1 MTFDNFEY
9 AQQLKKDLMVMQR
22 WQVLVETLSQAE
34 TTADILE
41 VVNKI
46 LEFDVHEATIL
57 RVASEHWYPSTHWVT
72 LAFAKLSSMASLS
85 ETSVV

>member
-34 TTADILE
+34 TTTDI
-41 VVNKI
+41 
-46 LEFDVHEATIL
+46 
-57 RVASEHWYPSTHWVT
+57 
-72 LAFAKLSSMASLS
+72 
-85 ETSVV
+85 